1 MKRAMKARPSPSM
14 AVAMLA
20 LFISLG
26 GSAVAVQTSKQKQ
39 LPNNSVGPKQLKPGA
54 VTAPDVAV
62 NAIRESALS
71 QGAVTQAALA
81 QGAVTGGK
89 IQDGSVLR
97 DDLTNQI
104 IDSGKIAK
112 LPGAAAEE
120 ANNFSV
126 GASPVQVSYDFEQ
139 FDFTGNMYD
148 FDTDPA
154 KMVAPRDGLYQVSL
168 SVVWQAEAGTR
179 TLTLIEE
186 QQSPV
191 CNCERDAQSVPAS
204 AGSTTP
210 QTISSLIELEAGDK
224 VWGSADSTGDDGST
238 DIITT
243 RRPRLTMMWLAPL
256 N

>member
-39 LPNNSVGPKQLKPGA
+39 LPGNSVGPKQLKPGA
-54 VTAPDVAV
+54 VTAPDIAAA
-62 NAIRESALS
+62 AITRPAIS
-71 QGAVTQAALA
+71 QGAVTVGAL
-81 QGAVTGGK
+81 GKDAVTGDK

-97 DDLTNQI
+97 EDLPNQI
-104 IDSGKIAK
+104 INSTKIAK

-126 GASPVQVSYDFEQ
+126 GASAVQVSYDFEQ
-139 FDFTGNMYD
+139 FDFTGDMYSD
-148 FDTDPA
+148 SDPA
-154 KMVAPRDGLYQVSL
+154 KMVAPRDGLYQVTL
-168 SVVWQAEAGTR
+168 SVIWQAEAGTR

-191 CNCERDAQSVPAS
+191 CNCEFDAQSVPAS
-204 AGSTTP
+204 AGASTP
-210 QTISSLIELEAGDK
+210 QTISSLVELEAGDK
-224 VWGSADSTGDDGST
+224 VWASADSTGDDGST